1 MRKESSYTL
10 VTILVISGIFV
21 SYILQMAPSPI
32 LTILR
37 DEFQLYGR
45 DSWLNLSVSIICPV
59 LIIFSMAGGMVT
71 KKLGLKGLYIIAL
84 AFMSGGTILNYI
96 VGTYVGFLVGRLI
109 FGIGFGLGIPFI
121 GSIIMNC
128 YQGKKQDTM
137 NTVNAILPFVGTLI
151 SFGLLVPL
159 YQLFNNS
166 WRTALGIWGFFLL
179 IIMLIWICFV
189 DADSMAVPK
198 AQTEKEPRGNIYW
211 NLLKQREIR
220 LLCAIFSCD
229 YFCYSYI
236 AVILPT
242 FLQEQGNMTEQNAGI
257 LAAIAFPVFGLI
269 GCATGG
275 GLNGYIGHY
284 KPSLVYGQILK
295 LVGVFIAVFGSS
307 TSVWL
312 SAVGFAAFG
321 FGNGFW
327 MPAMYCIPMKI
338 DGMTAECAGAAFA
351 LISSFGFAFGFVSPT
366 VGGWLTEGFTATAS
380 YLDTVAQHAFGLR
393 MSLLV
398 FSVSNFI
405 ALLCAIK
412 LKEKELNN
420 EEIA

>member
-37 DEFQLYGR
+37 DEFQLYGK
-45 DSWLNLSVSIICPV
+45 DSWLNLSVSIIFPV
-59 LIIFSMAGGMVT
+59 LIIFSVAGGMVT
-71 KKLGLKGLYIIAL
+71 RKLGLKRLYTIAL
-84 AFMSGGTILNYI
+84 AFMAGGTVLNYI
-96 VGTYVGFLVGRLI
+96 VGTYVEFLVGRLI
-109 FGIGFGLGIPFI
+109 FAIGFGLGIPFI

-128 YQGKKQDTM
+128 YQGKTQDTM
-137 NTVNAILPFVGTLI
+137 NTVNAVFPFAGTLI

-166 WRTALGIWGFFLL
+166 WRDALGIWGLFLL
-179 IIMLIWICFV
+179 VIMLIWIFFV
-189 DADSMAVPK
+189 DTGSMTVSNAH
-198 AQTEKEPRGNIYW
+198 TEKNLKGNLYW
-211 NLLKQREIR
+211 DLLKQREIR
-220 LLCAIFSCD
+220 LLCIIFSCD

-257 LAAIAFPVFGLI
+257 LAAVAFPVFGLI
-269 GCATGG
+269 GCAIGG
-275 GLNGYIGHY
+275 GLNRYIGRY
-284 KPSLVYGQILK
+284 RPSLVYGQILK
-295 LVGVFIAVFGSS
+295 LVGVFVAVFGSTAS
-307 TSVWL
+307 IWL
-312 SAVGFAAFG
+312 SAIGFAAFG

-327 MPAMYCIPMKI
+327 MPAMYCIPMKL
-338 DGMTAECAGAAFA
+338 DGMTAERAGAAFA

-366 VGGWLTEGFTATAS
+366 VGGWLTEGFTATVSHLGA
-380 YLDTVAQHAFGLR
+380 VAQHTFGLR

-398 FSVSNFI
+398 FSISNFI

-412 LKEKELNN
+412 LKEKE
-420 EEIA
+420 